1 MLDLKTT
8 LAPLKKDWKCT
19 AIFAAAFAFA
29 CWQSA
34 QQIRSEWGGAAALLI
49 LLACLFYQAE
59 KVAAPPV
66 PAQGKKEFPWRKLL
80 AWLAVLVA
88 AGLLFLPW
96 SAPDAPSLKSGAWF
110 FLSLGAVCFFCGVR
124 TMLLGAAP
132 LLGCFLVVPFREQ
145 IVLYLSYPF
154 RMVSTVLSVGFLQI
168 FGMQIEN
175 DMTTIRIEGLDIA
188 ITDACSGIQQFEAM
202 ILVAFWLV
210 MVWRRPFLWRCVHYA
225 FLVPSIILANAIR
238 IVLTI
243 VLYKTVG
250 ETVLNNTWHAGL
262 GYAQVVLTVALFFL
276 VGCLLPETEQA
287 GPSGKE
293 KQEKEK
299 PEPEKEKNEKIGS
312 KKKDARNNFG
322 KGGRS

>member
-1 MLDLKTT
+1 MPDLKKT

-19 AIFAAAFAFA
+19 AIFAVAFAFA

-49 LLACLFYQAE
+49 LLACLFYQAA
-59 KVAAPPV
+59 KAAVPPA
-66 PAQGKKEFPWRKLL
+66 PQERKGLPWRKLL
-80 AWLAVLVA
+80 AWLAVLIA

-96 SAPDAPSLKSGAWF
+96 SSPDAPGFKFGAWF
-110 FLSLGAVCFFCGVR
+110 FLALGAVCFFCGVR

-210 MVWRRPFLWRCVHYA
+210 MVWQRPFLWRCVHYA

-276 VGCLLPETEQA
+276 VGCLLPETEPA
-287 GPSGKE
+287 GPPGKE
-293 KQEKEK
+293 K
-299 PEPEKEKNEKIGS
+299 PGKEKNEKTGAG
-312 KKKDARNNFG
+312 KKDAKNNPG